1 LSVRSDNLDSVNEL
15 YTEDNF
21 RQLVVAIEAT
31 PAFSAALASLK
42 IMASAVCRERSVGAN
57 CAVARRHDDLH
68 PAGSGGRFR

>member
-1 LSVRSDNLDSVNEL
+1 LSVRSDNLDSVGEL

-42 IMASAVCRERSVGAN
+42 IMASAVCRDPLGAN
-57 CAVARRHDDLH
+57 CAVARWHGDLH
-68 PAGSGGRFR
+68 PTGSGERFR